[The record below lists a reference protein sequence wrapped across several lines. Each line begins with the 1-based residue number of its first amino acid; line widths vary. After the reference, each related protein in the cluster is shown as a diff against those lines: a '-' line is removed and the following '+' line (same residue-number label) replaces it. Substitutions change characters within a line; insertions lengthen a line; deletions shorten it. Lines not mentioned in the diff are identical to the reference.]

1 MLHLYLR
8 LIGAN
13 IRSQMQ
19 YKLSFLLDIAGFLL
33 LTGLEFAVAAILVLR
48 FGAIAGWSV
57 AEVALLYGLT
67 AVSFSLSEMVMRGFD
82 APFTRMMQQGTF
94 DTLLIR
100 PLPAFFQVLASQFQ
114 LRRLGRTL
122 QGSLALAIA
131 FVALPIQWSPA
142 KIALLPIT
150 LLAVGAI
157 YGGIVLIGATVCFW
171 TIKSPE
177 VVNVFTSGGTTMV
190 SYPLSIYSNWMRAV
204 FLWVVP
210 VAFVNYPAALLL
222 LGRRPPN
229 GLPAAL
235 AWASPLVA
243 AIFFGVAPAIAAL
256 TASSSTFAGTAS

>member
-1 MLHLYLR
+1 MLQLYLR

-19 YKLSFLLDIAGFLL
+19 YKLSFVLDMVGFLL
-33 LTGLEFAVAAILVLR
+33 LTGLEFAVAAIIVAR
-48 FGAIAGWSV
+48 FGAVAGWNV

-82 APFTRMMQQGTF
+82 APFSRMMQQGTF

-100 PLPAFFQVLASQFQ
+100 PLPAFFQVFASHFQ

-122 QGSLALAIA
+122 QGIIALAFA
-131 FVALPIQWSPA
+131 FAALPIDWSAP
-142 KIALLPIT
+142 KLALLPIT
-150 LLAVGAI
+150 VTAGGVI

-177 VVNVFTSGGTTMV
+177 VVNVFTSGGTTMA
-190 SYPLSIYSNWMRAV
+190 SYPLSIYSGWMRAV

-222 LGRRPPN
+222 LERTDPN
-229 GLPAAL
+229 GLPAQL

-243 AIFFGVAPAIAAL
+243 ALFFGVAL
-256 TASSSTFAGTAS
+256 LFWRVGVGRYQGAGS

>member
-1 MLHLYLR
+1 MIQLYFK
-8 LIGAN
+8 LIGAS

-19 YKLSFLLDIAGFLL
+19 YKLSFVLDILGFLL
-33 LTGLEFAVAAILVLR
+33 LTGLEFAVAAILVAR
-48 FGAIAGWSV
+48 FGTVAGWSV

-67 AVSFSLSEMVMRGFD
+67 AVAFSLSEMIMRGFD
-82 APFTRMMQQGTF
+82 APFSRMMQQGTF

-100 PLPAFFQVLASQFQ
+100 PLPAFFQVLASHFQ

-122 QGSLALAIA
+122 QGAIA
-131 FVALPIQWSPA
+131 LGFAYATLPIEWTPA
-142 KIALLPIT
+142 RLALLPIT
-150 LLAVGAI
+150 MVAGGLI
-157 YGGIVLIGATVCFW
+157 YGGITLIGATVCFW

-190 SYPLSIYSNWMRAV
+190 SYPLSIYSAWMRAV

-222 LGRRPPN
+222 LNRTDPD
-229 GLPAAL
+229 GLPAQL

-243 AIFFGVAPAIAAL
+243 ALFFAVALLFWCVGV
-256 TASSSTFAGTAS
+256 SKYQGAGS